1 MAMASSPASSIFGG
15 WPFHS
20 INSGASGGSNGLMS
34 SPIQQYHQNRKPPSL
49 FRRRGQLRRPSE
61 EKNERIISVSEA
73 IRRMELDQEE
83 VVEDDFLT
91 AASATSASSGGR
103 PSISGAASSRYHK
116 VR

>member
-1 MAMASSPASSIFGG
+1 MAMASSPASIFGG

-20 INSGASGGSNGLMS
+20 INSGASNGFMS
-34 SPIQQYHQNRKPPSL
+34 STIQQYHQNRKPQSL
-49 FRRRGQLRRPSE
+49 VRRRGQLRRPSK

-73 IRRMELDQEE
+73 IRRMELEEEE
-83 VVEDDFLT
+83 VVEVEDDFLT
-91 AASATSASSGGR
+91 ASATSGGR